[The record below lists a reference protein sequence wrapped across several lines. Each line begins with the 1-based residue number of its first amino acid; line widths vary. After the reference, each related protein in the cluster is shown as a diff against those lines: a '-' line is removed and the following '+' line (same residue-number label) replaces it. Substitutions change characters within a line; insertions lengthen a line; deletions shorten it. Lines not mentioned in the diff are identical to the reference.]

1 MRKFILCMMFVFPTH
16 VFAAITTPA
25 DILLNTAFTGSPRN
39 FKIQAHNQKND
50 VYYSTWIHGAEE
62 GKGEWYKVKMDVV
75 THIQNGAQS
84 TKMNT
89 RLIVYQGMLFVA
101 IMNDDPQWTSVPLGS
116 MELSH
121 GFSVLQLLS
130 KAGIDAVNLNK
141 GIEDALSH
149 TERLTVTHEGYAT
162 GIAYSLKTPKIENNT
177 HIKVNT
183 DKANQFGYLK
193 IYTTNGNFVA
203 EGTVQ
208 PQASAVYI
216 DVPTSTVSFDEFKMQ
231 LGQFRVQTVVEK
243 PAEKMV
249 TIQNKRAVTSRTNR
263 IINADRSRAAPKNIP
278 TTCVET
284 GDINRI
290 ELERKGFCP
299 AERFHKR
306 IIHGSN
312 EPGRDGRKVWQERVS
327 AEKLIEG
334 YNDVS
339 VEIEEFARRKNLHKV
354 KASISRKNL
363 EASGS
368 DAINTWI
375 TNEIIPFFVPTNRS
389 WVVESILIEDEYGHN
404 GVVLQKSATTA
415 TGKRKN
421 FVIFLLEE
429 NKGDQPVMTDIYLN
443 TRLSDLQAEGL
454 ID

>member
-1 MRKFILCMMFVFPTH
+1 MMLVFPTH
-16 VFAAITTPA
+16 ALAAMTTPNN
-25 DILLNTAFTGSPRN
+25 ILQNTAFTGSPRS
-39 FKIQAHNQKND
+39 FEIQAHNQKNE
-50 VYYSTWIHGAEE
+50 VYYSTWINGAEE
-62 GKGEWYKVKMDVV
+62 GKGEWYKAKIDIV
-75 THIQNGAQS
+75 TNIQNGAES
-84 TKMNT
+84 IKMKT
-89 RLIVYQGMLFVA
+89 RLIVHQGMIYAA
-101 IMNDDPQWTSVPLGS
+101 IMNDNPEWASVPLGD
-116 MELSH
+116 MESSH

-130 KAGIDAVNLNK
+130 KTGIDVLNLNK
-141 GIEDALSH
+141 GLAEALGH
-149 TERLTVTHEGYAT
+149 TERLSVDHAGYAA
-162 GIAYSLKTPKIENNT
+162 GIAYSLKTSHIENNT

-183 DKANQFGYLK
+183 NKSDQFGYLK

-208 PQASAVYI
+208 PQVKPLYI
-216 DVPTSTVSFDEFKMQ
+216 DVPTATLSLDDFKMK

-249 TIQNKRAVTSRTNR
+249 TIQNKRAVTPRTNR

-278 TTCVET
+278 TTCDEE
-284 GDINRI
+284 GGINLI
-290 ELERKGFCP
+290 ELERKGYCP
-299 AERFHKR
+299 TERFHKR
-306 IIHGSN
+306 IIHGSD
-312 EPGRDGRKVWQERVS
+312 EPGRDGRKVWQERVN
-327 AEKLIEG
+327 AERLIEG

-339 VEIEEFARRKNLHKV
+339 LEIEEFARRRNLHKV
-354 KASISRKNL
+354 KASMSRKNL

-375 TNEIIPFFVPTNRS
+375 TGEIIPFFVPTSRS
-389 WVVESILIEDEYGHN
+389 WVVESVLIEDEYGHN
-404 GVVLQKSATTA
+404 GVALQKSATTS

-429 NKGDQPVMTDIYLN
+429 NKGDEPVMTDIYLN